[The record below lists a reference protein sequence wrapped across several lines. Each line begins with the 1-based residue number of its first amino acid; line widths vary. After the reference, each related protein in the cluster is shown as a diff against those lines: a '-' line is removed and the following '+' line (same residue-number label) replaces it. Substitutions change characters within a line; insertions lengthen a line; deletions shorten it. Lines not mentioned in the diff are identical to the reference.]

1 VDLILTDEEYEKVE
15 LFKKEEAI
23 HLALL
28 SKHSMPKTQQISTT
42 FRIGSYWIAYDLEGG
57 SYVKNIIIT
66 KLPAFNLIESAELE
80 EKGNKL

>member
-1 VDLILTDEEYEKVE
+1 
-15 LFKKEEAI
+15 
-23 HLALL
+23 
-28 SKHSMPKTQQISTT
+28 MPKTQQISTT

>member
-42 FRIGSYWIAYDLEGG
+42 FRIGAKS
-57 SYVKNIIIT
+57 S
-66 KLPAFNLIESAELE
+66 LPFL
-80 EKGNKL
+80 GCRPY

>member
-1 VDLILTDEEYEKVE
+1 LV
-15 LFKKEEAI
+15 
-23 HLALL
+23 
-28 SKHSMPKTQQISTT
+28 
-42 FRIGSYWIAYDLEGG
+42 AYDLEGG